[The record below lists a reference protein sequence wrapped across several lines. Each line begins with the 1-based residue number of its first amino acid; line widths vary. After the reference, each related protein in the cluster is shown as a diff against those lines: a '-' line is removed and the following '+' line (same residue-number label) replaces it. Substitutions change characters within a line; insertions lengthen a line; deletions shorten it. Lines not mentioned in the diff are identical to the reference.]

1 MFAQGPLWY
10 LLMRLQYGM
19 DMKQYADLWVSWSIR
34 SILTNLVLLPLLVRR
49 LEDTTLILLSTMTT
63 ALAFILTSLGTTVL
77 YVMLVGILF
86 LFYRTIEKISTSL
99 LSKLVQEHEVGLEIE
114 EWSDQPSSR
123 PSVTYSIAV
132 CVCLR

>member
-1 MFAQGPLWY
+1 MCAQGPLWY

-49 LEDTTLILLSTMTT
+49 LQDTTLILLSIITT

-99 LSKLVQEHEVGLEIE
+99 LSKLVQEHEVGIE
-114 EWSDQPSSR
+114 
-123 PSVTYSIAV
+123 
-132 CVCLR
+132 